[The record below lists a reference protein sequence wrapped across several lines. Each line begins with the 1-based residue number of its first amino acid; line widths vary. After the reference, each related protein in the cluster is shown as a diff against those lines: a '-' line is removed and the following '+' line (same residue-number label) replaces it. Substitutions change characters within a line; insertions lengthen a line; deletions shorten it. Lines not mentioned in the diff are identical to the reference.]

1 MKFDQLR
8 SLEAPRGKPCK
19 ATKASGGFLVISV
32 KLIPVATE
40 GGVGFEADIIA
51 FTRPKAAGVMCC
63 SQHMAKIGAAKRET
77 PERILGKDC

>member
-1 MKFDQLR
+1 MKFDQLT

-19 ATKASGGFLVISV
+19 VTRASGGILVISV

-40 GGVGFEADIIA
+40 GGVGLEADIIA
-51 FTRPKAAGVMCC
+51 FTRPIAAGVMCG
-63 SQHMAKIGAAKRET
+63 SQDMAKIGAAKRKT